1 MPSKKG
7 FGKSKKAGTKEK
19 GQAARRDAT
28 RAAAIA
34 EAEQAP
40 EEPVEE
46 PSPPE
51 PGVQAS
57 PATEPAYEPSRGE
70 KDCYRRMTIVH
81 KYQQLDCPPESEW
94 GKHGGTLRQIAD
106 FLDSFLPCITQI
118 WALFRRNPLYGFRG
132 GSLRGAAR
140 PLPAA
145 LRRSSVDGRSARAN
159 RTRARARRLERVKC
173 RRSEL
178 TNSTS

>member
-118 WALFRRNPLYGFRG
+118 WALFRRNP
-132 GSLRGAAR
+132 S
-140 PLPAA
+140 
-145 LRRSSVDGRSARAN
+145 
-159 RTRARARRLERVKC
+159 
-173 RRSEL
+173 
-178 TNSTS
+178 